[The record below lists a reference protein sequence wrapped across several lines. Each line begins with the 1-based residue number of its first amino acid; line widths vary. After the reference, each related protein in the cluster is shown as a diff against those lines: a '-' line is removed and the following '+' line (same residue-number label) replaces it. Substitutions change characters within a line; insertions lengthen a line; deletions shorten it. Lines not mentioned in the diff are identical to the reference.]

1 MILVSW
7 IAATDYRAMRGEA
20 YVGLG
25 PVAQA
30 LRARSF
36 SACVLLN
43 NSSPVQADQYLK
55 WVQPK
60 TDTPVHIRHLQLSN
74 SVDYDEVYTVVVSTL
89 EAIRDEHSAPM
100 TFHLSPGTPAMTA
113 VWVLLSQTRF
123 PAALLQSSRQNGV
136 EDVVLPFDVS
146 VDFLPEVLAERDRQL
161 RDRAAEDAPLSAA
174 FEQIVHRCEPMSE
187 VLSLARRVAQRNVPV
202 LIEGESGT
210 GKELL
215 ARAIHA
221 DSPRRNQS
229 FVIVNCGTIPAE
241 QQEREL
247 FGFVPSG
254 SGGPAEHP
262 GHLRAAHRGTLLL
275 DEIEA
280 LSPAVQVKLLGVL
293 QSGELTPAGSRR
305 PLPLDVRIIAA
316 TSRHL
321 MSDCEAAS
329 FRYDLFYRLAVAII
343 QLPPLRDRQGD
354 LHLLTDHILSE
365 LRAEAEELGEAAP
378 SLSAGAMRIL
388 GEHRWPGNVRELRNT
403 LRRAALWSAGVI
415 EEDDMQKSLLHPA
428 PSSTGILD
436 RELGEGFVLPDVLAE
451 VARHYLSRAMSEAD
465 GGKTEAARLLGLSSY
480 QTLSNWLRK
489 YGLAS

>member
-43 NSSPVQADQYLK
+43 NSSPVQADQYLA
-55 WVQPK
+55 WVQPL
-60 TDTPVHIRHLQLSN
+60 TDTPVHIRHLQLSS

-89 EAIRDEHSAPM
+89 EAIQDAHNTPM

-136 EDVVLPFDVS
+136 EDVTLPFDVA
-146 VDFLPEVLAERDRQL
+146 VDFLPKVLAERDRQL
-161 RDRAAEDAPLSAA
+161 RERSAEDAPLSAA
-174 FEQIVHRCEPMSE
+174 FAQIIHRCSAMSE
-187 VLSLARRVAQRNVPV
+187 ILSLARRVAQRNVPV

-221 DSPRRNQS
+221 ESPRRSQP
-229 FVIVNCGTIPAE
+229 FVHVNCGTIPAAQLE
-241 QQEREL
+241 SAL
-247 FGFVPSG
+247 FGRGQS
-254 SGGPAEHP
+254 SKGPVEHP
-262 GHLRAAHRGTLLL
+262 GYFRAAHRGTLLL
-275 DEIEA
+275 DEIDT
-280 LSPAVQVKLLGVL
+280 LPPAVQVTLLRVL
-293 QSGELTPAGSRR
+293 ESGELPSTGGRR
-305 PLPLDVRIIAA
+305 GVALDVRIIAA

-321 MSDCEAAS
+321 MSSCESSS
-329 FRYDLFYRLAVAII
+329 FRYDLFYRLAVAIL
-343 QLPPLRDRQGD
+343 QLPPLRERQDD
-354 LHLLTDHILSE
+354 LHLLTDHILTE
-365 LRAEAEELGEAAP
+365 LQVEAEALGETAP
-378 SLSAGAMRIL
+378 RLSAGAMRVL
-388 GEHRWPGNVRELRNT
+388 SEHRWPGNVRELRNT
-403 LRRAALWSAGVI
+403 LRRATLWSQGVI
-415 EEDDMQKSLLHPA
+415 DEDDMKRSLLHPT
-428 PSSTGILD
+428 PSTSGVLD
-436 RELGEGFVLPDVLAE
+436 RELGEDFVLPDVLAE
-451 VARHYLSRAMSEAD
+451 VARHYLSRAMAEAD
-465 GGKTEAARLLGLSSY
+465 GGKTEAARMLGLSSY

-489 YGLAS
+489 YSVTP